1 MADHLSL
8 QERRTRTVNHIHA
21 RLAGFGATARG
32 FTSSPEP
39 RTIGSLSRGR
49 QLLAGNYLF
58 AGRLIE
64 APGTSIWKIRMP
76 TGRFAME
83 VHGCA
88 WLDDLASVGT
98 PAAREAAQKWV
109 MEWISLYGAGK
120 GEGWSP
126 DLTGRRVI
134 RWINHALM
142 ILRGAEPAASRKFY
156 TALARQ
162 TTFLSRRW
170 RAAGAGLPRTEAL
183 AGLVYAGLA
192 LEGMEKLVKPAAE
205 ALGRH
210 CDSHVDATGGI
221 ASRNP
226 EELLEV
232 FTLLAW
238 VRVALLETDM
248 PVPQSILDALERIA
262 PTLRAL
268 RHADGDLARFHGG
281 GRGAEGRLDRALANA
296 RIKPREK
303 TGLAMGYARMSAG
316 RTSVIIDA
324 GAPDTGATGF
334 AAHAST
340 LAFELT
346 SGRRPLVVNCGSGRD
361 FGPDWRRAGRAT
373 PSHSTLGISGLS
385 SAQLGP
391 ETWRGGILR
400 EYLVNAPDDVR
411 AHVTRSPEGMQFE
424 GGHNGYVASHGLTHA
439 RMMDLSFDGRAL
451 VGEDL
456 LATIDPKS
464 RRIFDTALDDTAL
477 TGVPFTIRFHLHPD
491 VEPTLDMGGTAV
503 SLTLRSG
510 EVWVFRHDGVGELA
524 LQPSVYLEKGRIR
537 PRTAKQI
544 VLSAR
549 AMDYA
554 TRIRWSF
561 AKAQDSEGA
570 IRDLAPATAETD

>member
-1 MADHLSL
+1 MADHFSL
-8 QERRTRTVNHIHA
+8 QERSTLTVNRIHA
-21 RLAGFGATARG
+21 RLAGFGAKAVA

-39 RTIGSLSRGR
+39 RTIGSVSRGR
-49 QLLAGNYLF
+49 QLLAGNFLF
-58 AGRLIE
+58 AGNLIE
-64 APGTSIWKIRMP
+64 APDTSIWNIEMP

-83 VHGCA
+83 VHGCV
-88 WLDDLASVGT
+88 WLDDLAALGT
-98 PAAREAAQKWV
+98 PDARAKAQEWV
-109 MEWISLYGAGK
+109 MDWITLYGAGK
-120 GEGWSP
+120 GKGWSP
-126 DLTGRRVI
+126 DLTGRRII
-134 RWINHALM
+134 RWINHALV
-142 ILRGAEPAASRKFY
+142 ILRGAEPETSHKFY
-156 TALARQ
+156 AALARQ
-162 TTFLSRRW
+162 TIFLSRRW
-170 RAAGAGLPRTEAL
+170 RVAGAGLPRTEAL

-192 LEGMEKLVKPAAE
+192 LEGMEDLVGPAVD
-205 ALGRH
+205 ALARH
-210 CDSHVDATGGI
+210 CDSHVDASGGI

-232 FTLLAW
+232 FNLLAW
-238 VRVALLETDM
+238 VKVALVDADL
-248 PVPQSILDALERIA
+248 PVPRGLMDALERIA

-268 RHADGDLARFHGG
+268 RHADGELARFHGG
-281 GRGAEGRLDRALANA
+281 GRGVEGRLDRALANA
-296 RIKPREK
+296 RIKATSR
-303 TGLAMGYARMSAG
+303 TGLAMGYARLSAG
-316 RTSVIIDA
+316 RTSVVVDA
-324 GAPDTGATGF
+324 EAPDTGLTGF

-340 LAFELT
+340 MAIELT

-361 FGPDWRRAGRAT
+361 FGRDWRRAGRAT

-391 ETWRGGILR
+391 GTWRGGIYR

-411 AHVTRSPEGMQFE
+411 AQIIRTTEGMQFE
-424 GGHNGYVASHGLTHA
+424 GGHNGYVPSYGLTHA
-439 RMMDLSFDGRAL
+439 RMLDLSYDGRAL

-456 LATIDPKS
+456 LATISHKD
-464 RRIFDTALDDTAL
+464 RRQFNAALDDTAL
-477 TGVPFTIRFHLHPD
+477 TGVPFDLRFHLHPD
-491 VEPTLDMGGTAV
+491 VEPTLDMGGAAV
-503 SLTLRSG
+503 SMTLKSG

-537 PRTAKQI
+537 PRTTKQI

>member
-1 MADHLSL
+1 MAEHLSL

-21 RLAGFGATARG
+21 RLAGFGAKANA
-32 FTSSPEP
+32 FTTSPEP
-39 RTIGSLSRGR
+39 RTIGSVARGR
-49 QLLAGNYLF
+49 QLLAGNFLF

-64 APGTSIWKIRMP
+64 APDTSIWKIRMP

-88 WLDDLASVGT
+88 WLDDLAALGS
-98 PAAREAAQKWV
+98 PEARAAAQTWV
-109 MEWISLYGAGK
+109 LEWIALYGAGK

-126 DLTGRRVI
+126 DLTGRRII
-134 RWINHALM
+134 RWINHALV
-142 ILRGAEPAASRKFY
+142 ILRGAEPKQSQKFY
-156 TALARQ
+156 AALARQ

-192 LEGMEKLVKPAAE
+192 LEGMEKLVGPAVD
-205 ALGRH
+205 ALARH
-210 CDSHVDATGGI
+210 CDSHIDSSGGI

-232 FTLLAW
+232 FNLLAW
-238 VRVALLETDM
+238 VKVALKDSGRR
-248 PVPQSILDALERIA
+248 VPPSLHDALERIA

-281 GRGAEGRLDRALANA
+281 GRGVEGRLDRALANA
-296 RIKPREK
+296 RIKATPRS
-303 TGLAMGYARMSAG
+303 GLAMGYARLSAG
-316 RTSVIIDA
+316 RTSVVIDA
-324 GAPDTGATGF
+324 AAPDAAPTGF

-346 SGRRPLVVNCGSGRD
+346 SGRRPIVVNCGSGRD
-361 FGPDWRRAGRAT
+361 FGADWRRAGRAT
-373 PSHSTLGISGLS
+373 PSHSTLSLTGLS
-385 SAQLGP
+385 SSQLGP

-411 AHVTRSPEGMQFE
+411 AQITRSPEGMQFE
-424 GGHNGYVASHGLTHA
+424 GGHNGYAESHGLTHA
-439 RMMDLSFDGRAL
+439 RMMDLSFDGRAV

-464 RRIFDTALDDTAL
+464 RRQFDAALDDTAL
-477 TGVPFTIRFHLHPD
+477 TGVPFNIRFHLHPE

-503 SLTLRSG
+503 SMTLRSG

-537 PRTAKQI
+537 PRTTKQI

-549 AMDYA
+549 AIDYA

>member
-1 MADHLSL
+1 MAEHLSL

-21 RLAGFGATARG
+21 RLAGFGAKANA
-32 FTSSPEP
+32 FTTSPEP
-39 RTIGSLSRGR
+39 RTIGSVARGR
-49 QLLAGNYLF
+49 QLLAGNFLF
-58 AGRLIE
+58 AGRLVE
-64 APGTSIWKIRMP
+64 APDTSIWKVGMP

-88 WLDDLASVGT
+88 WLDDLAALGT
-98 PAAREAAQKWV
+98 PEARATAQTWV
-109 MEWISLYGAGK
+109 MEWISLFGAGK
-120 GEGWSP
+120 GDGWSP
-126 DLTGRRVI
+126 DLTGRRII
-134 RWINHALM
+134 RWINHALV
-142 ILRGAEPAASRKFY
+142 ILRGAEPKQSQKFY

-192 LEGMEKLVKPAAE
+192 LEGMEKLVGPAVD
-205 ALGRH
+205 ALARH
-210 CDSHVDATGGI
+210 CDSHIDSSGGI

-232 FTLLAW
+232 FYLLAW
-238 VRVALLETDM
+238 VKVALKESDRS
-248 PVPQSILDALERIA
+248 VPASLHDALERIA

-281 GRGAEGRLDRALANA
+281 GRGVEGRLDRALANA
-296 RIKPREK
+296 RIKATPR
-303 TGLAMGYARMSAG
+303 TGLAMGYARLSAG
-316 RTSVIIDA
+316 RTSVVIDA
-324 GAPDTGATGF
+324 AAPDTAPTGF

-346 SGRRPLVVNCGSGRD
+346 SGRRPIVVNCGSGRD
-361 FGPDWRRAGRAT
+361 FGADWRRAGRAT
-373 PSHSTLGISGLS
+373 PSHSTLSLTGLS
-385 SAQLGP
+385 SSQLGP

-400 EYLVNAPDDVR
+400 EFLVNAPKDVR
-411 AHVTRSPEGMQFE
+411 AQINRSPEGMQFE
-424 GGHNGYVASHGLTHA
+424 GGHDGYVESHGLTHA
-439 RMMDLSFDGRAL
+439 RMMDLGFDGRAV

-464 RRIFDTALDDTAL
+464 RRQFDAALDDTAL
-477 TGVPFTIRFHLHPD
+477 TGVPFNIRFHLHPD

-503 SLTLRSG
+503 SMTLRSG

-537 PRTAKQI
+537 PRSTKQI

>member
-1 MADHLSL
+1 MAEHLSL

-21 RLAGFGATARG
+21 RLAGFGAKANA
-32 FTSSPEP
+32 FTTSPEP
-39 RTIGSLSRGR
+39 RTIGSVARGR
-49 QLLAGNYLF
+49 QLLAGNFLF
-58 AGRLIE
+58 AGRLVE
-64 APGTSIWKIRMP
+64 APDTSIWKIGMP

-88 WLDDLASVGT
+88 WLDDLAALGT
-98 PAAREAAQKWV
+98 PEARATAQTWV

-120 GEGWSP
+120 GDGWSP
-126 DLTGRRVI
+126 DLTGRRII
-134 RWINHALM
+134 RWINHALV
-142 ILRGAEPAASRKFY
+142 ILRGADPKQSRKFY
-156 TALARQ
+156 AALARQ

-192 LEGMEKLVKPAAE
+192 LEGMEKLVGPAVD
-205 ALGRH
+205 ALARH
-210 CDSHVDATGGI
+210 CDSHIDSSGGI

-232 FTLLAW
+232 FYLLAW
-238 VRVALLETDM
+238 VKVALKESERRIPPSLH
-248 PVPQSILDALERIA
+248 DALERIA

-281 GRGAEGRLDRALANA
+281 GRGVEGRLDRALANA
-296 RIKPREK
+296 RIKATPR
-303 TGLAMGYARMSAG
+303 TGLAMGYARLSAG
-316 RTSVIIDA
+316 RTSVVIDA
-324 GAPDTGATGF
+324 AAPDTSPTGF
-334 AAHAST
+334 SAHAST

-346 SGRRPLVVNCGSGRD
+346 SGRRPIVVNCGSGRD
-361 FGPDWRRAGRAT
+361 FGSDWRRAGRAT
-373 PSHSTLGISGLS
+373 PSHSTLGLTGLS
-385 SAQLGP
+385 SSQLGP

-400 EYLVNAPDDVR
+400 EYLVNAPSDVR
-411 AHVTRSPEGMQFE
+411 AQITRSPQGMQFE
-424 GGHNGYVASHGLTHA
+424 GGHDGYVESHGLTHA
-439 RMMDLSFDGRAL
+439 RMMDLGFDGRAV

-464 RRIFDTALDDTAL
+464 RRQFDAALDGTEL
-477 TGVPFTIRFHLHPD
+477 TGVPFNIRFHLHPD

-503 SLTLRSG
+503 SMTLRSG

-537 PRTAKQI
+537 PRSTKQI